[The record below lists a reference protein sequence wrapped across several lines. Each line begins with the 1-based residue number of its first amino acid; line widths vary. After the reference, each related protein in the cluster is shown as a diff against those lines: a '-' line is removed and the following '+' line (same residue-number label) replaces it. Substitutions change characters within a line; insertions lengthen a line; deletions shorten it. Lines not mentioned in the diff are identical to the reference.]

1 MGEDGCPVPSQSNY
15 PKVDLSRLGIVQV
28 VRQVDLS
35 TEAISLLQL
44 EDPSLVDGFVP
55 GLGLSPL
62 WGLPVARAL
71 DGREDVDLGLV
82 GDCNAADGVGE
93 EQGGGRA
100 GLAPE
105 EDLGVDEVKP
115 ISRHHQLVVFQLHTV
130 GHEGIGTRIQPQ
142 ELPLSV
148 DVGWS
153 EGEERG
159 GVSQCDP
166 VSSTLHILA
175 LKFCPPP
182 TSGSCPLCVPTSHLA
197 VRF

>member
-1 MGEDGCPVPSQSNY
+1 MGEDGCPAPSQSDD

-130 GHEGIGTRIQPQ
+130 GHEGIGT
-142 ELPLSV
+142 
-148 DVGWS
+148 
-153 EGEERG
+153 
-159 GVSQCDP
+159 
-166 VSSTLHILA
+166 
-175 LKFCPPP
+175 
-182 TSGSCPLCVPTSHLA
+182 
-197 VRF
+197 